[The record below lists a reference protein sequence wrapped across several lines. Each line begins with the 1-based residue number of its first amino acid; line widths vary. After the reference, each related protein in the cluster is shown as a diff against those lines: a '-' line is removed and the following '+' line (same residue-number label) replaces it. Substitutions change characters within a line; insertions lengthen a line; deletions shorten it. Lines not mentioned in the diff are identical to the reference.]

1 MMRLRIAS
9 VAVGVCVAFGAAA
22 VPAVAAS
29 NGFGSPTNAYRFSAL
44 YTLPVTGV
52 TKTGDKQFK
61 GTFGIQRFVASGG
74 KAWAV
79 GTLKGTVA
87 GRHVTRYGVRLPANL
102 TGPSSSSSN
111 PSARAAASCPVLNLV
126 LGPINLN
133 LLGLEV
139 HLGGGSSPTSN
150 LPINLN
156 ITAVSGTGNLLGNLL
171 CDVSNLLNPS
181 GGSTLSGLTGSVQ
194 QLTAVLNGILGDLS
208 GAGL

>member
-1 MMRLRIAS
+1 MRLRIAS
-9 VAVGVCVAFGAAA
+9 VAIGVCLAFGCAA
-22 VPAVAAS
+22 VPAMAAS
-29 NGFGSPTNAYRFSAL
+29 NGFSSQANAYRFPAL

-87 GRHVTRYGVRLPANL
+87 GRHVTRYGVRLPATL
-102 TGPSSSSSN
+102 SGASSGSSSS
-111 PSARAAASCPVLNLV
+111 SARAAASCPVLNLV

-156 ITAVSGTGNLLGNLL
+156 ITAVSGAGNLLGNLVCGL
-171 CDVSNLLNPS
+171 SNLLNS
-181 GGSTLSGLTGSVQ
+181 GGALSTLTGDVQ
-194 QLTAVLNGILGDLS
+194 QLTGVLNGILGDLS
-208 GAGL
+208 LAGL

>member
-1 MMRLRIAS
+1 MRLRIAS
-9 VAVGVCVAFGAAA
+9 VAVGVCVAFGCAA
-22 VPAVAAS
+22 VPALAS
-29 NGFGSPTNAYRFSAL
+29 NGTGSQANAYRFAPL
-44 YTLPVTGV
+44 YNLPVTGV
-52 TKTGDKQFK
+52 TTKGNKQFK
-61 GTFGIQRFVASGG
+61 GTFGIQRFVSSGNT
-74 KAWAV
+74 AYAV

-87 GRHVTRYGVRLPANL
+87 GHHVTRYGVRMPAKL
-102 TGPSSSSSN
+102 AGPSSNSST
-111 PSARAAASCPVLNLV
+111 PSARAAASCPILNLV
-126 LGPINLN
+126 LGPINLD

-156 ITAVSGTGNLLGNLL
+156 ITAVSGSGNLLGNLL

-194 QLTAVLNGILGDLS
+194 QLTAVLNTILGDLS